1 VAAGQGFAPGRA
13 VRLFEGTGYLGAGA
27 QGGGRTYDV
36 SPDGNRF
43 LMVRT
48 EDQASTPL
56 VVVLNWFEEL
66 KRLAP
71 IR

>member
-1 VAAGQGFAPGRA
+1 
-13 VRLFEGTGYLGAGA
+13 VRLFDGAGYTGSGA

-36 SPDGNRF
+36 SPDGSRF
-43 LMVRT
+43 LMVRVG
-48 EDQASTPL
+48 DQSSTPL

-66 KRLAP
+66 RRLAP